1 SDRSRRGHEEK
12 TMELQIAVDEL
23 SRALYRSQGIAEK
36 KSTLPL
42 LSHVL
47 LEAKDGKLTVT
58 AFDLEIG
65 LVSEHRAEVSKEGRI
80 AVSARRLFDIV
91 RMLPEP
97 TAVLRLKPNNYLEIT
112 CGSSRFR
119 IVGADPEDYPRL
131 PISDVPFVAIQPKLL
146 LEMLELTSIA
156 VSTDETRLNLNGVFF
171 QPVEGGL
178 RLVATDGHRLSMAER
193 KMEGRFDV
201 GRGVILPRKG
211 VAELRKLLGEGEA
224 ESAELGLG
232 ERICVFR
239 RPGLTFVMQLVA
251 GQFPEY
257 EKVIPER
264 HPNPLVLRRVGFLDT
279 LKRVSLLSQD
289 QMHTV
294 KLEVGD
300 GVLKVTSQSPELGE
314 AYEEIPVETRLEPL
328 RVGFNARYL
337 IDVLGVMDAEEVR
350 FELSDELSP
359 GVIRPL
365 EDDSYTAVVM
375 PVRI

>member
-1 SDRSRRGHEEK
+1 
-12 TMELQIAVDEL
+12 MELQIAVDEL
-23 SRALYRSQGIAEK
+23 NRALYRAQGIAEK

-58 AFDLEIG
+58 AFDMEIG
-65 LVSEHRAEVSKEGRI
+65 LVSEHRAEVMKEGRV

-97 TAVLRLKPNNYLEIT
+97 TLVLRQKSNNFVEIT
-112 CGSSRFR
+112 CGTSRFR
-119 IVGADPEDYPRL
+119 IVGADPQDFPRL
-131 PISDVPFVAIQPKLL
+131 PISDVPFVSVQPKLL
-146 LEMLELTSIA
+146 LEMLELASIA

-171 QPVEGGL
+171 QPVVGGL

-193 KMEGRFDV
+193 KMEGDFRVD
-201 GRGVILPRKG
+201 RGVILPRKG
-211 VAELRKLLGEGEA
+211 VAELRKLLAEGDA
-224 ESAELGLG
+224 DQAELGVG
-232 ERICVFR
+232 DRICVFR
-239 RPGLTFVMQLVA
+239 RPGLTFVMQLVN
-251 GQFPEY
+251 GLFPEY

-264 HPNPLVLRRVGFLDT
+264 NPEPLVLRRAGFLET

-294 KLEVGD
+294 KLEVSD

-314 AYEEIPVETRLEPL
+314 AYEEIPLDGSHTGL

-337 IDVLGVMDAEEVR
+337 MDVLGVLDSEEVA
-350 FELSDELSP
+350 FELTDELSP
-359 GVIRPL
+359 GVLRPAG
-365 EDDSYTAVVM
+365 DDSYTAVVM

>member
-1 SDRSRRGHEEK
+1 
-12 TMELQIAVDEL
+12 MELQIAVDEL

-294 KLEVGD
+294 KLELGD

>member
-1 SDRSRRGHEEK
+1 
-12 TMELQIAVDEL
+12 MELQIAVDEL
-23 SRALYRSQGIAEK
+23 SRALYRAQGIAEK
-36 KSTLPL
+36 KSTIPL

-47 LEAKDGKLTVT
+47 LEAKGDKLTVT

-65 LVSEHRAEVSKEGRI
+65 MVSEHRAEVTKEGRI
-80 AVSARRLFDIV
+80 AVSARRFFDIV

-97 TAVLRLKPNNYLEIT
+97 SVVLRLKPNNFLEIN
-112 CGSSRFR
+112 CGNSRFR
-119 IVGADPEDYPRL
+119 IVGADPEEYPRL
-131 PISDVPFVAIQPKLL
+131 PLSEVPFVPVRPKLL

-156 VSTDETRLNLNGVFF
+156 VSTDDTRLNLNGVFF
-171 QPVEGGL
+171 QPMEGGL
-178 RLVATDGHRLSMAER
+178 RLVATDGHRLSLAER
-193 KMEGRFDV
+193 KMEGDFGV

-211 VAELRKLLGEGEA
+211 VNELRKLLAEGEA
-224 ESAELGLG
+224 ETAELGLG

-239 RPGLTFVMQLVA
+239 RPGLTFVMQLVM

-264 HPNPLVLRRVGFLDT
+264 HDDPVVLRRAGFLET
-279 LKRVSLLSQD
+279 LRRVSLLSQD

-294 KLEVGD
+294 KLELSD

-314 AYEEIPVETRLEPL
+314 AYEEIPVDTKLPEM

-337 IDVLGVMDAEEVR
+337 IDVLAVMDAEEVR
-350 FELSDELSP
+350 FQISDELSP
-359 GVIRPL
+359 GVLRPA
-365 EDDSYTAVVM
+365 EDESFTAVVM

>member
-1 SDRSRRGHEEK
+1 
-12 TMELQIAVDEL
+12 MELQIAVDEL

-47 LEAKDGKLTVT
+47 LEAKDDKLTVT

-65 LVSEHRAEVSKEGRI
+65 LVSEHRAEVMKEGRI

-97 TAVLRLKPNNYLEIT
+97 SLVLRLKPNNFLEIT
-112 CGSSRFR
+112 CGNSRFR

-131 PISDVPFVAIQPKLL
+131 PISEVPFVPLQPKLL

-171 QPVEGGL
+171 QPTEGGL

-193 KMEGRFDV
+193 KMDGEFGV

-211 VAELRKLLGEGEA
+211 VNELRKLLAEGDA

-232 ERICVFR
+232 ERICVYR
-239 RPGLTFVMQLVA
+239 RPGLTFVMQLVM

-264 HPNPLVLRRVGFLDT
+264 QPEPLVLRRTGLLET

-294 KLEVGD
+294 KLELGD

-314 AYEEIPVETRLEPL
+314 AYEEIPVDTQLSPM

-359 GVIRPL
+359 GVLRPA
-365 EDDSYTAVVM
+365 DDESYTAVVM